1 VHVHFHPPLSPTA
14 FFRQRRPLLIALG
27 VAFALL
33 AMSAAIA
40 SGQVLLLWDEPI
52 QRGIESNRNGFLNE
66 LFLRLSFLGSTVFVL
81 TAGALGTV
89 LTWRR
94 CPAVAVTLAVATLS
108 RPLIEFTLKATV
120 DRARPDFDRLVDG
133 NGPSF
138 PSGHPMAAVA
148 LWGLLPV
155 VVSLYTQRRVIWWA
169 STVVAFTLIAGI
181 AASRVY
187 LGVHWFS
194 DVTAGLV
201 VGTFFLMGVES
212 LFHRAHGRMGCRLS
226 SHADEPQPDDAPVR
240 AREPAA
246 LALEP
251 VRVRSGR

>member
-1 VHVHFHPPLSPTA
+1 MHVHFHPPLSPTA
-14 FFRQRRPLLIALG
+14 FFRQRRPLLVALG
-27 VAFALL
+27 VVFALL
-33 AMSAAIA
+33 AVAAIVA
-40 SGQVLLLWDEPI
+40 SGQLLLVWDEPI
-52 QRGIESNRNGFLNE
+52 QRSVESNRTGVLDDI
-66 LFLRLSFLGSTVFVL
+66 FLRLSFLGSTVFVL
-81 TAGALGTV
+81 TAGTLATL

-94 CPAVAVTLAVATLS
+94 CPAVALTILVAMLS

-148 LWGLLPV
+148 LWGLLPMIV
-155 VVSLYTQRRVIWWA
+155 ALYTQRRAIWWA
-169 STVVAFTLIAGI
+169 SVVVAFTLIAGI

-201 VGTFFLMGVES
+201 VGAFFLLGVET
-212 LFHRAHGRMGCRLS
+212 LFHQAHGRFGCRLS
-226 SHADEPQPDDAPVR
+226 VHARERQPSDTPVR
-240 AREPAA
+240 ARQPA
-246 LALEP
+246 L
-251 VRVRSGR
+251 RYGTGH

>member
-1 VHVHFHPPLSPTA
+1 MHVHFHPPLSPTA
-14 FFRQRRPLLIALG
+14 FFRQRRPLLVALG
-27 VAFALL
+27 VVFALL
-33 AMSAAIA
+33 AVAAVVA

-52 QRGIESNRNGFLNE
+52 QRGIESNRTGFLDDV
-66 LFLRLSFLGSTVFVL
+66 FLRLSFLGSTVFVL
-81 TAGALGTV
+81 AAGALGTV

-120 DRARPDFDRLVDG
+120 DRARPDFERLVDG

-155 VVSLYTQRRVIWWA
+155 IVSLYTQRRWIWWA
-169 STVVAFTLIAGI
+169 SVAVAFTIITGV

-201 VGTFFLMGVES
+201 VGAFFLLGVET
-212 LFHRAHGRMGCRLS
+212 LFHQAHGRIGCRLS
-226 SHADEPQPDDAPVR
+226 AHAGEPQPGDRPVR
-240 AREPAA
+240 ARQPA
-246 LALEP
+246 LQYE
-251 VRVRSGR
+251 RVRS